1 MNTREKF
8 TGDDFSLTESGLFY
22 TLLRKIGLDAGK
34 SNHLA
39 KRSLILIC
47 LTWIPLAVLSAL
59 QNLFIGN
66 RVDIPFIYDITT
78 QFRFLVVIPLL
89 VFAEKS
95 VDFRLNE
102 FIDQFFDAGIID
114 ESDRPLYMKIRSRC
128 KKLADSLTVDIIILA
143 FIIINI
149 TIRWKSGIIDE
160 TTNWMKLP
168 EGAEAGPS
176 WAGAYFLI
184 IGMPIVQFILLRWL
198 WRWVIWFIFFLQISK
213 LPLRLRAA
221 HADEAGGIGF
231 LGTPP
236 GPFLTVTFAIATLFS
251 SAILSQVILLNHK
264 LPEYYVTMGAFVV
277 LSIILNILPLFVF
290 LKPLVACRRKAILEY
305 SALITRH
312 HQHFDEKWINS
323 KEPESLLGNP
333 DPSSTADINSVFQ
346 TIKSMKTMPFDIKT
360 MASSI
365 VISALP
371 MLPLFALQYSVA
383 EILQKVLK
391 LLV

>member
-1 MNTREKF
+1 MNNREKF

-22 TLLRKIGLDAGK
+22 KLLVKIGLDGGK
-34 SNHLA
+34 PNYLV

-47 LTWIPLAVLSAL
+47 VTWIPLVILSAF
-59 QNLFIGN
+59 QNVLIGD
-66 RVDIPFIYDITT
+66 RVEIPFLYDITT
-78 QFRFLVVIPLL
+78 YFRFLVVLPLL
-89 VFAEKS
+89 IFAEKS

-114 ESDRPLYMKIRSRC
+114 ESDRPLYMKFRASC
-128 KKLADSLTVDIIILA
+128 KKLADSLVADIIILA
-143 FIIINI
+143 VIIINI
-149 TIRWKSGIIDE
+149 TIRWKSGPGE
-160 TTNWMKLP
+160 TTTFWMKLP
-168 EGAEAGPS
+168 DGPDTGPS

-184 IGMPIVQFILLRWL
+184 ISMPIVQFILLRWL
-198 WRWVIWFIFFLQISK
+198 WRWVIWFIFFLKISK
-213 LPLRLRAA
+213 LPLRLRPA

-236 GPFLTVTFAIATLFS
+236 GPFLAVTFAIAILFS
-251 SAILSQVILLNHK
+251 SAILSQVILLKHK
-264 LPEYYVTMGAFVV
+264 LPEFYIAMGAFIV

-290 LKPLVACRRKAILEY
+290 LKPLVACRRQAILDY

-312 HQHFDEKWINS
+312 HNHFDEKWINS

-333 DPSSTADINSVFQ
+333 DPSSTADINAVFQ
-346 TIKSMKTMPFDIKT
+346 TVKSMKTMPFDIKT

-365 VISALP
+365 LISALP

-383 EILQKVLK
+383 EILKQVLK
-391 LLV
+391 LLI